1 MFWIENC
8 PKNPNF
14 AFVIPFSTPARLK
27 NKMNQLAPNYAPF
40 YPALGASDAKWV
52 TGKKLIYN

>member
-14 AFVIPFSTPARLK
+14 AFVIRFSTPTRLK
-27 NKMNQLAPNYAPF
+27 NKMNQSAPNYAPF
-40 YPALGASDAKWV
+40 YPALGASGVK
-52 TGKKLIYN
+52 